1 MLSREA
7 VEREEEALRAELGVL
22 PDAARA
28 AAYRDAE
35 KRLRDPDTYATLNW
49 LFITGLHHFYLGRW
63 VRGAIDLGGFCFG
76 VVLIVLGLWPLG
88 LGLIVLISVLE
99 LWALARSQVI
109 VQDYN
114 NRVLR
119 GALERARTP
128 DRIL

>member
-7 VEREEEALRAELGVL
+7 VEREEEALRVELAAL
-22 PDAARA
+22 PDAVRA

-49 LFITGLHHFYLGRW
+49 LFVTGLHHFYLGRW
-63 VRGAIDLGGFCFG
+63 LWGAIDFGGFCAG
-76 VVLIVLGLWPLG
+76 VVLIVIGLWPIG
-88 LGLIVLISVLE
+88 LALIVLISVLE
-99 LWALARSQVI
+99 LWALLRSQVI

-119 GALERARTP
+119 GALERARAPETA
-128 DRIL
+128 L